1 MKILIAADGSE
12 YTRRM
17 LDYLG
22 SHPSWLDPGNR
33 ITVLTVVPPV
43 PPRAASV
50 LAPEVLK
57 GYYDDSAETV
67 LGPVRSFL
75 QSRGVDAELV
85 HTIGHA
91 ADDIARYAASHAI
104 DLIVLGSHGHG
115 TFSSL
120 VMGSVV
126 TKVLASC
133 KTPVLIVR

>member
-1 MKILIAADGSE
+1 M
-12 YTRRM
+12 
-17 LDYLG
+17 
-22 SHPSWLDPGNR
+22 
-33 ITVLTVVPPV
+33 
-43 PPRAASV
+43 PPRAAAV

-67 LGPVRSFL
+67 LAPVRSFML
-75 QSRGVDAELV
+75 GRGVNADLL
-85 HTIGHA
+85 HTVGHA
-91 ADDIARYAASHAI
+91 ADEIARYAAANAI